1 MKKLIALSSLAL
13 LLAACNDQ
21 ATPVAPEQE
30 EPETPMEEPATPET
44 SETPTTEQPADNETS
59 QQQVDTTI
67 EGVEEREQALI
78 VETVNNFSTA
88 YAESVNTGTIQPLMN
103 GIIMHGTDYNIQV
116 EQDVLALHGQGIA
129 ENPVSL
135 EVSLMKK
142 IGDTDYEAHAVERVE
157 HVKDG
162 KVQNITYERTYSLFY
177 DYVEGSPE
185 APSFFK
191 VVNVATKISE

>member
-1 MKKLIALSSLAL
+1 MKKIIALSSLAL

-30 EPETPMEEPATPET
+30 EPQTPIEAP
-44 SETPTTEQPADNETS
+44 ETPTTEQPTDNETP

-67 EGVEEREQALI
+67 EGVEEKEQALI
-78 VETVNNFSTA
+78 NEAVTNFATA

-103 GIIMHGTDYNIQV
+103 GIIMHGTDYNMQV

-129 ENPVSL
+129 EKPVSS

-142 IGDTDYEAHAVERVE
+142 IGDTDYEAQTVE
-157 HVKDG
+157 HVEHVQDG
-162 KVQNITYERTYSLFY
+162 KTQDITYERTYSLFY
-177 DYVEGSPE
+177 DYVEGEPD

-191 VVNVATKISE
+191 VTNVITKIIE